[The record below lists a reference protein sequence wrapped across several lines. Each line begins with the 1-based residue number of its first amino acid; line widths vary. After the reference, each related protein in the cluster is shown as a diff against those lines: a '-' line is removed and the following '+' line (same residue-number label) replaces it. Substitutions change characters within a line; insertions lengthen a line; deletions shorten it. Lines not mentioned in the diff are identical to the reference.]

1 MMMTSCSL
9 TQKKNLPLRVK
20 LKVTTT
26 NLRANL
32 MMRPTQR
39 TALSILLHLKQ
50 AKQTRR
56 IKLRVKFPRESGL
69 MNLMEKEVKP
79 RKIPKA
85 RKLKTLNLVSV
96 AIKIEQMT
104 IKPKNFSEI
113 HILKKSQ
120 LMIQHHS
127 LKITITTRLQ
137 TLLKQPKLEFWRRRC
152 SVKRTALNFLIRPTI
167 ATVSTSLQMSYPL
180 GSLKTN
186 KSIIGNVIKQLKMKL
201 LKKNKR
207 SKIIT
212 LVQARKLRKQRIE
225 RRNVWSRL
233 CKKSDQRLRLLLI
246 KT

>member
-1 MMMTSCSL
+1 MPVHVNLKVFVTVKWLENNSKINCLSHLSVNSSKISQKTKRWRIKNFFKFLTIKNLRKNLMMMTSCSL

-79 RKIPKA
+79 KKIPKA

-96 AIKIEQMT
+96 AIKIE
-104 IKPKNFSEI
+104 
-113 HILKKSQ
+113 
-120 LMIQHHS
+120 
-127 LKITITTRLQ
+127 
-137 TLLKQPKLEFWRRRC
+137 
-152 SVKRTALNFLIRPTI
+152 
-167 ATVSTSLQMSYPL
+167 
-180 GSLKTN
+180 
-186 KSIIGNVIKQLKMKL
+186 
-201 LKKNKR
+201 
-207 SKIIT
+207 
-212 LVQARKLRKQRIE
+212 
-225 RRNVWSRL
+225 
-233 CKKSDQRLRLLLI
+233 
-246 KT
+246 